1 MQLGLIIFMAL
12 TIVFS
17 LFITTLDRDKITGE
31 TQNTNN
37 TKLIVNVKNHT
48 ISVVDTRTNETIST
62 RNFATTPEKMTTNS
76 TLSGIEGNMTA
87 NSTLP
92 GILGNASTSK
102 VNLTEKFSSLGK

>member
-1 MQLGLIIFMAL
+1 MRFSLIIFLAVTVAFPLFL
-12 TIVFS
+12 TTI
-17 LFITTLDRDKITGE
+17 DGGKITGE